1 MDLARVHEALLQA
14 HQELIEDPR
23 HGVEGLDAASC
34 PPHIR
39 HLAQLAIRATWEG
52 FTAERWRSWIVGG
65 IGPEAAPLPETAE
78 SCMRSLALF
87 SHGPD

>member
-1 MDLARVHEALLQA
+1 MNLARVDEALLQA

-34 PPHIR
+34 PR
-39 HLAQLAIRATWEG
+39 TSD
-52 FTAERWRSWIVGG
+52 TWRSWPSGQRGKASPPSGG
-65 IGPEAAPLPETAE
+65 GPGSSAASDQKPPHFRRRRNPA
-78 SCMRSLALF
+78 CAAWPF